1 MEGPRESRRTHVA
14 LWIEQ
19 ECATCEGGSRAEA
32 HQHDGAFVRWERS
45 RWQAE
50 PVEGSGALTTYLVTA
65 PGVGKTYAM
74 LQAGRLRSGAGQRV
88 VVGWLERH
96 DRAETRAQVGDLEV
110 LPPRPVSYQSGTF
123 VEFDVEA
130 VMASGASVALVDELA
145 HTVVGTTRRRWQ
157 EVADILAA
165 GVDVMTTA
173 NLANLESARDYVARL
188 TGAGTVESI
197 PDEFV
202 RSGET
207 VLVDLPAYALRRR
220 IADGKVYS
228 ADRVGGALADY
239 FRVSNLQALSALGR
253 AWMDGTLEA
262 AAEELLAARGYVLAS
277 RPTVVAG
284 VSDTGWGQ
292 HVIRHATERALE
304 DDADLLVVHVI
315 LDDGMT
321 DRRSEAHTEHRDLAT
336 EAGGFYI
343 ELTAESVPEGLARAV
358 RDHGASRLVVGR
370 HRSRLG
376 EIVHG
381 SIVSRLQ
388 RLLPEV
394 RIEAVREETVSPNA
408 NA

>member
-1 MEGPRESRRTHVA
+1 MVG
-14 LWIEQ
+14 
-19 ECATCEGGSRAEA
+19 
-32 HQHDGAFVRWERS
+32 
-45 RWQAE
+45 
-50 PVEGSGALTTYLVTA
+50 GSGALTTYLGTA

-74 LQAGRLRSGAGQRV
+74 LRAGRSRSDAGERV
-88 VVGWLERH
+88 VVGWVERH
-96 DRAETRAQVGDLEV
+96 GRSETRAQIGDLEV
-110 LPPRPVSYQSGTF
+110 VAPRSVAYESGTF
-123 VEFDVEA
+123 AELDVEA
-130 VMASGASVALVDELA
+130 VVASGAGVALVDELA

-173 NLANLESARDYVARL
+173 NLANLVSARDYVAQL
-188 TGAGTVESI
+188 TGAGTVETI

-207 VLVDLPAYALRRR
+207 VLVDLPADALRRR

-253 AWMDGTLEA
+253 AWMDGSLEA
-262 AAEELLAARGYVLAS
+262 VAEEMLEARGLVAPS

-292 HVIRHATERALE
+292 HVIRRASERAIE
-304 DDADLLVVHVI
+304 DDADLLVVHVS
-315 LDDGMT
+315 LADGMT
-321 DRRSEAHTEHRDLAT
+321 HRRSQAHAQHRDSAT
-336 EAGGFYI
+336 AVGGFYV
-343 ELTAESVPEGLARAV
+343 EMTAASVPEGLARAV

-381 SIVSRLQ
+381 SVVSRLR

-394 RIEAVREETVSPNA
+394 RIEMVREQSQSPSA
-408 NA
+408 SA

>member
-1 MEGPRESRRTHVA
+1 VA
-14 LWIEQ
+14 GL
-19 ECATCEGGSRAEA
+19 A
-32 HQHDGAFVRWERS
+32 V
-45 RWQAE
+45 
-50 PVEGSGALTTYLVTA
+50 VEGSGALTTYLGSA

-74 LQAGRLRSGAGQRV
+74 LREGRLRSDAGQRV
-88 VVGWLERH
+88 VVGWVERH
-96 DRAETRAQVGDLEV
+96 GRSETRAQIGDLEV
-110 LPPRPVSYQSGTF
+110 VPPRPVAYGSGTF
-123 VEFDVEA
+123 AELDVEA
-130 VMASGASVALVDELA
+130 VVASGAGVALVDELA
-145 HTVVGTTRRRWQ
+145 HTVVGTNRHRWQ

-173 NLANLESARDYVARL
+173 NLANLVSARDYVAQL

-202 RSGET
+202 RSGEI
-207 VLVDLPAYALRRR
+207 VLIDLPADVLRRR

-253 AWMDGTLEA
+253 AWVDGTLEA
-262 AAEELLAARGYVLAS
+262 VAGEMLEARGLVTAS

-292 HVIRHATERALE
+292 HVIRRASERALE
-304 DDADLLVVHVI
+304 EDADLLVVHVS

-321 DRRSEAHTEHRDLAT
+321 HRRSQAHAEHRERAT
-336 EAGGFYI
+336 EAGGFYVEI
-343 ELTAESVPEGLARAV
+343 TAASVPEGLARAV
-358 RDHGASRLVVGR
+358 RDHGASQLVVGR

-381 SIVSRLQ
+381 SVVSRLQ

-394 RIEAVREETVSPNA
+394 RIEAVREESPNA
-408 NA
+408 SA

>member
-1 MEGPRESRRTHVA
+1 MG
-14 LWIEQ
+14 
-19 ECATCEGGSRAEA
+19 
-32 HQHDGAFVRWERS
+32 
-45 RWQAE
+45 
-50 PVEGSGALTTYLVTA
+50 GSGALTTYLGTA

-74 LQAGRLRSGAGQRV
+74 LRAGRLRSEAGQRV
-88 VVGWLERH
+88 VVGWVERH
-96 DRAETRAQVGDLEV
+96 GRAETRAQMGELEV
-110 LPPRPVSYQSGTF
+110 VPPRSVAYWSGTF
-123 VEFDVEA
+123 AEFDVEA
-130 VMASGASVALVDELA
+130 VMASGADVALVDELA

-173 NLANLESARDYVARL
+173 NLANLVSARDYVAQL

-207 VLVDLPAYALRRR
+207 VLVDLPADALRRR

-239 FRVSNLQALSALGR
+239 FRVPNLQALSALGR
-253 AWMDGTLEA
+253 AWMDGTLETV
-262 AAEELLAARGYVLAS
+262 AEELLEARGLVAAS

-292 HVIRHATERALE
+292 HVIRRARERALE
-304 DDADLLVVHVI
+304 DDADLLVVHVR

-321 DRRSEAHTEHRDLAT
+321 DRRLRAHAEHRDLVA
-336 EAGGFYI
+336 EAGGFYV
-343 ELTAESVPEGLARAV
+343 ELTAGSVPEGLARAV
-358 RDHGASRLVVGR
+358 LEHGASRLIVGR
-370 HRSRLG
+370 HRSRLA
-376 EIVHG
+376 EIAHG

-394 RIEAVREETVSPNA
+394 RIEAVREESVSPNA
-408 NA
+408 SA

>member
-1 MEGPRESRRTHVA
+1 M
-14 LWIEQ
+14 
-19 ECATCEGGSRAEA
+19 
-32 HQHDGAFVRWERS
+32 GA
-45 RWQAE
+45 
-50 PVEGSGALTTYLVTA
+50 SGALTTYLGTA

-74 LQAGRLRSGAGQRV
+74 LRAGRLRSAAGQRV
-88 VVGWLERH
+88 VVGWVERH
-96 DRAETRAQVGDLEV
+96 GRAETRAQIGDLEV
-110 LPPRPVSYQSGTF
+110 VPPRTVAYGSGTF
-123 VEFDVEA
+123 AEFNVDA
-130 VMASGASVALVDELA
+130 VMASGAGVALVDELT
-145 HTVVGTTRRRWQ
+145 HTVVGKTRRRWQ

-173 NLANLESARDYVARL
+173 NLANLVSAREYVALL

-202 RSGET
+202 RSGEI
-207 VLVDLPAYALRRR
+207 VLVDLPADALRRR

-228 ADRVGGALADY
+228 ADRVGGALAGY
-239 FRVSNLQALSALGR
+239 FRVSNLQALSALGQ

-262 AAEELLAARGYVLAS
+262 VAEEMLEARGFAAAS

-284 VSDTGWGQ
+284 VSDTGWGH
-292 HVIRHATERALE
+292 HVIRRASERALE
-304 DDADLLVVHVI
+304 DDADLLVVHVS

-321 DRRSEAHTEHRDLAT
+321 DRRSESHAEHRDLVA
-336 EAGGFYI
+336 EVGGTYV
-343 ELTAESVPEGLARAV
+343 EMTAASVPEGLARAV

-381 SIVSRLQ
+381 SVVSRLQ

-394 RIEAVREETVSPNA
+394 RIEAVREEWMSPNVSA
-408 NA
+408 